1 MAKKQMNYRLTESA
15 ISYIETVADNNN
27 LSKTDALELIIR
39 EHQKQSD
46 DELEKISSA
55 VVDKIENKYKNF
67 YTRLRLSTN
76 YTDRNVQIALEVLN
90 TILVGLSL
98 DKNAITT
105 KNGKSQTL
113 IQCEQEVT
121 RKIAEYKQYNDNK
134 KSGGKE

>member
-1 MAKKQMNYRLTESA
+1 MAKKQMNYRLTDTA
-15 ISYIETVADNNN
+15 INYIDSIADINN

-39 EHQKQSD
+39 EHQKQSA
-46 DELEKISSA
+46 DELDKISDA
-55 VVDKIENKYKNF
+55 VVKKIEDKYKNF

-90 TILVGLSL
+90 TLLVGLSL

-105 KNGKSQTL
+105 KNGKSKTL

-121 RKIAEYKQYNDNK
+121 RRIAEYKQYNDNK
-134 KSGGKE
+134 KSGAEK